1 MSVHNGN
8 SMFPLN
14 VTMPSRVHRS
24 CLGQPVNLA
33 DFRTCRRRVRGFERL
48 HNQFFGNPLRKLQ
61 SPLEHIVFEHERQT
75 SNKFID
81 YGGKVR
87 ISCCEHKS
95 PFLLNYS
102 KFNVIGRFLGRKLN
116 LQNRLQCHCCRDEDN
131 IKGPVSQWKAPVSQW
146 RQGIFFVRCSAFV
159 ATIAVLGMLVL
170 YGQVRAQ
177 AYINERI
184 LPSVATVM
192 GNYLGRKLNLGKV
205 HRISPLGF
213 ALESCSL
220 GPQPEEFS
228 CGELPNVKVR
238 IRPWA
243 SLQRRQ
249 VVVDAVLVQPHVL
262 VAQKEDWTWLGIPTP
277 LEKPVVKH
285 SSNEEGIDPRTK
297 ARRLAREQTAIRW
310 AEERNEAARKWAQKG
325 YKFVG
330 IEDTSF
336 PGKGVALHAEDMVN
350 CDCMNCMKEEVAT
363 ENCFDGGKVGRQVH
377 LHHKCTEGVCN
388 KSAMERSELD
398 RAFEQGT
405 LNKHFSLRN
414 PAPVVRTWL
423 KENMVKPIRHRFK
436 RSTQKS
442 APFSQKATM
451 QRRNLDRSAAAAR
464 KYFDEMDK
472 KQNSGADRGMGYI
485 GNSGAFANPELL
497 SSFVSVK
504 EDSQKGMMEEQDK
517 ECSEYIVMNVDQHN
531 CPPTIGRNEGLSA
544 CPVSFDKGDLSKLVK
559 TDCKNHVIV
568 DIEHPSYDY
577 DIRRILDLQLLDKGS
592 LEQETISE
600 DQFKQH
606 LSMKCTDNEKG
617 SIYKA
622 LVEAIHNSCQTTESC
637 KSSNHLG
644 KQGEKLVYIKSK
656 SNEAS
661 SQYCDTMG
669 GPSQSIAEDQ
679 SGDHSEDINVS
690 RVGKLPVF
698 HGSIVMAFSDT
709 FINSVQRMSGYLRRK
724 FKQLANEFV
733 AGAQE
738 KIHIAGSE
746 HLFPVVLDSVYFRNG
761 TLMLLGYGD
770 EEPRVMEN
778 INGHLKFHGGYER
791 LYAQLS
797 GRPKEWRTGMP
808 LKDGGELF
816 LNVFV
821 DHPQQKWHVNI
832 KGKNLFAPLFENLL
846 EIPIVWSNGR
856 ASGEV
861 HICLSKG
868 ENFPNLHGQID
879 VRGLEFQILDAPSSF
894 SALNGSLCFRGQRIF
909 LHNARCFFGE
919 VPLEVSGDFGINP
932 EDGEYH
938 LLCQV
943 PNVEVNALMRTL
955 DAKPLLFPLAGS
967 LKAVFNC
974 QGPLDIPVFVGG
986 GIMSKKNNH
995 FISNMPSS
1003 AAAEAV
1009 MRNKEFGAVAA
1020 IGHVPFSYVSA
1031 NFTFNTDSRIT
1042 DVYGIRATLTDGG
1055 EIRGAG
1061 NAWICPEGEMDDSAV
1076 DFNFSGN
1083 VDFDNV
1089 VKHFLPNGVQA
1100 MPMKLGY
1107 LNGEAKVYGSIL
1119 KTRYDIKWTAP
1130 KAEGSFTDARGDII
1144 ISDEAIIISS
1154 SSITFD
1160 LVTKIQISYPNGHY
1174 LKEESSDLI
1183 VAVAPDILGVDA
1195 DLRLQGFDI
1204 LSLTPFSAIGSPK
1217 PMHMKLTGRAKF
1229 HGSVVES
1236 LERSVDGNIAV
1247 QEEILSSDDF
1257 LRTKASGLVGDVQ
1270 LSGIK
1275 LNQLLVAPNS
1285 SGLLAIFPQNFKLN
1299 ATGRPDENL
1308 VIEFICGSNP
1318 ASSETSPYDLILR
1331 KTYFCLQKGQLRTSI
1346 SFQPGHSGSLEVR
1359 HLELDELELASLRGM
1374 VQKAELELNFHKRK
1388 GQGKVSVMRPRFSG
1402 VQGESLD
1409 VSARWSGDVI
1419 TLEKSVLEQ
1428 ACSKYELQG
1437 EYVLPGTRDR
1447 SPGER
1452 EKGGM
1457 LKRAM
1462 AGQLGSLITSLGRW
1476 RLRLE
1481 VPGAEIAEMLP
1492 FARLLSR
1499 SSDPAV
1505 LSRSKELFIQGVQ
1518 NVGFFAENL
1527 QNQLEATKGSSK
1539 YLPFEEGTP
1548 EAIPLPGLAELK
1560 GRWHGSLDAS
1570 GGGNGDTTA
1579 DFDLHGEE
1587 WEWGAYKSQRVIAVG
1602 SYSNNNGLRLDK
1614 ILIQRD
1620 KATIHADGTLL
1631 GPRTNLHFA
1640 VLNFPVG
1647 LVPYLLKAFES
1658 STMDPIPSSW
1668 TPLAPLKGILH
1679 MEGDLRG
1686 SLARPQCDVQV
1697 RLLDGAIGGV
1707 DLERAEVVACITS
1720 ANRFVFDANFKP
1732 VIQSGHVHV
1741 IGSLPVAP
1749 LGADMLAEEN
1759 MEMERNQA
1767 IWAREWIHD
1776 KGVLTGKNDTN
1787 VKKFGRDRGDEG
1799 WEVQLTE
1806 SLKGLEWNL
1815 METGAV
1821 KVDATVKDG
1830 GMMLITA
1837 LSPYVRWLQGS
1848 ADIVLQIRGT
1858 VDQPLFDGAATF
1870 HRASVYS
1877 PVLPTPL
1884 SNFGGTINV
1893 RSNQLSIN
1901 GLEGRVGRKGR
1912 LLVKGN
1918 LPLRTSKISLSDKIE
1933 MKSESLEVRA
1943 KNIFSGQVDSQI
1955 QVAGSILEP
1964 EVSGMIKLSR
1974 GEAYLSQEKGTGPV
1988 IPRLASNP
1996 KSLSNG
2002 RVTAAGNIARFYS
2015 TQSAFLPVNVPVK
2028 TSDTQEKVEKPKEQ
2042 AKSKPKI
2049 AVHMRDL
2056 KLHLGPELRIVY
2068 PLILNFA
2075 VSGELELSGLADPKL
2090 IKPKG
2095 TLTFENGDVNLV
2107 ATQVRLKRDHPNR
2120 AKFEP
2125 EEGLDPT
2132 LDLALVGAD
2141 WQLKIQG
2148 RASNWQDNLV
2158 VTSTRSGEQDVLS
2171 PIEAARVFESQ
2182 LAESLL
2188 EGDGQLAFKKLA
2200 AATLET
2206 LMPRIE
2212 GKGEFGQARWRV
2224 VSAPQIPNLSLDPQ
2238 VDPLKLLSN
2247 IAFGAEVEVQLGKH
2261 LQASVVRQLKESEMA
2276 THWTLL
2282 YQLSSRLRIL
2292 FQSIPSGDKRLL
2304 FEYSATSQS

>member
-24 CLGQPVNLA
+24 CLGQHVNLA

-81 YGGKVR
+81 YGGKMR

-442 APFSQKATM
+442 AHFSQKATM

-644 KQGEKLVYIKSK
+644 KQGEKLAYIKSK

-1089 VKHFLPNGVQA
+1089 VKHCLPNGVQA

-1130 KAEGSFTDARGDII
+1130 KAEGSFTDARGDIV

-1257 LRTKASGLVGDVQ
+1257 LRTKSSGLVGDVQ

-1918 LPLRTSKISLSDKIE
+1918 LPLRTSNISLVDKIE